1 MSLMLYMNA
10 KAALLHRPLRASAAG
25 SDSCSR
31 GRRRTQKTGACPAAS
46 SCASAPSSGS
56 RAWAASMRSSCTVR
70 VRGAACGRWCS
81 SPSEDQMSASAA
93 QSLDAMM
100 NGQTRLRGSREMTD
114 DCYNR

>member
-1 MSLMLYMNA
+1 MDCVRDDVRRMCCVRG
-10 KAALLHRPLRASAAG
+10 AACR
-25 SDSCSR
+25 DDV
-31 GRRRTQKTGACPAAS
+31 RRMC
-46 SCASAPSSGS
+46 C
-56 RAWAASMRSSCTVR
+56 